1 MEDRY
6 GRGATIITAQ
16 LPLAKW
22 YDYLNEPTIADAI
35 MDRLTAHMHK
45 IELKGESKLEN
56 GGVRE
61 LLIFSTS
68 GLTKYPTIMDFFG
81 RVATGYCIFQF
92 IAAFRRHGKRG

>member
-45 IELKGESKLEN
+45 IELKGESK
-56 GGVRE
+56 RKAK
-61 LLIFSTS
+61 T
-68 GLTKYPTIMDFFG
+68 T
-81 RVATGYCIFQF
+81 
-92 IAAFRRHGKRG
+92 